1 MKVNCLF
8 CLNLDKKQAKQG
20 FGSYCE
26 PSYGKCYRKGFHVR
40 DPVRNCTWYRPMGAD
55 GVEAHIDMFQ
65 RYADNFSH
73 ILERMRE
80 EKQEWIK

>member
-1 MKVNCLF
+1 
-8 CLNLDKKQAKQG
+8 
-20 FGSYCE
+20 
-26 PSYGKCYRKGFHVR
+26 
-40 DPVRNCTWYRPMGAD
+40 MGAD